1 MTKRRGEDT
10 RALPQGPTANF
21 GMHWPPTGAKDL
33 AAAGVYRSEQMNTL
47 AMKRH
52 LLWLLTGT
60 LWLPSGLAAQARMA
74 QPVGAFVMIDSQP
87 AATNLT
93 RFDLDFPG
101 GSPEQLVRAI
111 EKASG
116 RPLNAILPKG
126 AEEVELPPLRMKGVT
141 TPTLFEALKMAS
153 QRLVYIRTGTYDYG
167 GLYGGSR
174 AQWSQKQVSC
184 GFETLGTLT
193 DDSVWYFVYD
203 NPAPPPGEAPRTY
216 RFYQLA
222 PYLETYKVED
232 ITTAIQTGYKMLG
245 EKSPPTISFHK
256 DTKLLIAV
264 GDADKLQLIDDVL
277 KQLSGGPK
285 SGKES
290 PSPPKTPTPTP
301 GQPTKTE

>member
-1 MTKRRGEDT
+1 M
-10 RALPQGPTANF
+10 L
-21 GMHWPPTGAKDL
+21 
-33 AAAGVYRSEQMNTL
+33 
-47 AMKRH
+47 
-52 LLWLLTGT
+52 
-60 LWLPSGLAAQARMA
+60 
-74 QPVGAFVMIDSQP
+74 DSQP

-126 AEEVELPPLRMKGVT
+126 AEEVELPPLRMKSVT
-141 TPTLFEALKMAS
+141 TPMLFEALQAAS
-153 QRLVYIRTGTYDYG
+153 ERTEYYRPAVFVRDLRSFAGGQVVKYEQYSVSYG
-167 GLYGGSR
+167 FTTQS
-174 AQWSQKQVSC
+174 
-184 GFETLGTLT
+184 TPT
-193 DDSVWYFVYD
+193 DDSVWYFFYRR
-203 NPAPPPGEAPRTY
+203 PPPFAEGSQRTY

-222 PYLETYKVED
+222 PYLETCKVED

-277 KQLSGGPK
+277 KQLSGSPK

-290 PSPPKTPTPTP
+290 ASPPKTPTPTP
-301 GQPTKTE
+301 VQPTKAE